1 MRRSISLILIAVM
14 LACLFA
20 GCGETV
26 NEIADSVK
34 KAAMEELEAQVK
46 ATLEEHKLE
55 VIELK
60 TGFGKLNDD
69 GGELQFFCAALI
81 RTDSTAIAQG
91 CVDALNK
98 VFTDAGLLSQ
108 TGSKIEST
116 HLVHKELTYKRT
128 DFSDGTYYTVY
139 GYHADLASILPTE
152 GK

>member
-1 MRRSISLILIAVM
+1 MRKSISLILIVAL
-14 LACLFA
+14 LACLFS
-20 GCGETV
+20 GCGEKA

-34 KAAMEELEAQVK
+34 KAAMDELEAQVK

-60 TGFGKLNDD
+60 TGFGKLNDN

-98 VFTDAGLLSQ
+98 VFTDAGILSQ
-108 TGSKIEST
+108 NASKIESGY
-116 HLVHKELTYKRT
+116 LVHKELLYKHT

-139 GYHADLASILPTE
+139 GYHKDLSSILPTE